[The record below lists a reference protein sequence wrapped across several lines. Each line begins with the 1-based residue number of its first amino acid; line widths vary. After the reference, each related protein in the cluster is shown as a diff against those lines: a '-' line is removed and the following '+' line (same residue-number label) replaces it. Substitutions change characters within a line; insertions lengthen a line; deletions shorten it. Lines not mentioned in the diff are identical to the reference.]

1 MTLTGK
7 TALVTGGAKRIGAAI
22 VRRLHAEGMNVVIHY
37 HRSQAP
43 AQALADEL
51 ERARPGTAV
60 TAQMD
65 LAEIDGLSSLVKAAT
80 QWGSLDLLVNNAS
93 SFRPTPVGEVTEADW
108 DTLFASNLKAPF
120 FLAQAAA
127 PALRESEGSII
138 NIVDIYARRPL
149 HRHTVYC
156 TAKAGLEMLT
166 RSLARELA
174 PAVRVNGVAPGA
186 ILWPEAPMDVSAQQK
201 IIQRIALKRTGEPED
216 IAGAVVYLARDA
228 AYVTGVVLPV
238 DGGRSIGWG

>member
-1 MTLTGK
+1 VTLNGK

-22 VRRLHAEGMNVVIHY
+22 ARRLHAEGMNVVVHY
-37 HRSQAP
+37 QRSQAA
-43 AQALADEL
+43 AQALAEEL
-51 ERARPGTAV
+51 EAARPGTAV

-65 LAEIDGLSSLVKAAT
+65 LAEVDGLASLVKAAA

-93 SFRPTPVGEVTEADW
+93 TFRPSPLGEVSEADW
-108 DTLFASNLKAPF
+108 DDLFASNLKAPF

-127 PALRESEGSII
+127 PALREAEGAIV

-149 HRHTVYC
+149 RRHTVYC
-156 TAKAGLEMLT
+156 AAKAGLEMLT

-174 PAVRVNGVAPGA
+174 PTVRVNGVAPGA
-186 ILWPEAPMDVSAQQK
+186 ILWPEAPMDVNAQQK
-201 IIQRIALKRTGEPED
+201 IVERIALKRTGSPED

-228 AYVTGVVLPV
+228 GYVTGTVLPV